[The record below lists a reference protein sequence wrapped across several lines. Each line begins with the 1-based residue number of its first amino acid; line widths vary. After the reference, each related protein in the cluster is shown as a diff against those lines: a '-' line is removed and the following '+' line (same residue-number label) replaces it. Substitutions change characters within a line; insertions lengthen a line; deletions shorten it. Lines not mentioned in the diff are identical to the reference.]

1 MKYKTHKKLK
11 KLLESKLE
19 SETLVLEKL
28 IIDDTKNL
36 DDLEDSIEEICKLN
50 SKLKFLDSLFRKE
63 SYDEDNNPI
72 LRDQDGNIQWKF

>member
-19 SETLVLEKL
+19 SETLFFEKL

-63 SYDEDNNPI
+63 SYDSDNNPI
-72 LRDQDGNIQWKF
+72 TRDGDGYVQWRF